1 MLVYVV
7 AAAVL
12 QWIDKRVVE
21 ALKASL
27 VERTVL
33 NTVARSPTAAFSYSL
48 SYGRMDPH
56 LSYR

>member
-1 MLVYVV
+1 MSVV
-7 AAAVL
+7 AATVL
-12 QWIDKRVVE
+12 QWIGKRVVE

-56 LSYR
+56 LSYQ